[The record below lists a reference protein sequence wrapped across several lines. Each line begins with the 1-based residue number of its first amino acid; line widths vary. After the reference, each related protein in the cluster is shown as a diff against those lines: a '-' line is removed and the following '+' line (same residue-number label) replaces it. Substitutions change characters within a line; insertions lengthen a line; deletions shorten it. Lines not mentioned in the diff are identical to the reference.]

1 MITFVLCLCVF
12 ILVAVYVRFAFPRY
26 YFWFGAFAF
35 ALIFWLSMRATTR
48 YMGVERVG
56 TETDSIRQD
65 STQTRSTFFG
75 YYASRSHMGGG
86 LMGGK

>member
-1 MITFVLCLCVF
+1 MITFVLFLCVF
-12 ILVAVYVRFAFPRY
+12 MLVAVYVRLALARY
-26 YFWFGAFAF
+26 YFWFGSFAL
-35 ALIFWLSMRATTR
+35 ALIFWLSMRATTQ
-48 YMGVERVG
+48 YLGVERVG

-75 YYASRSHMGGG
+75 YHASRSHMGGG

>member
-1 MITFVLCLCVF
+1 MITFVLCLCAYMF
-12 ILVAVYVRFAFPRY
+12 VAVFVRFSFARY
-26 YFWFGAFAF
+26 YFWFAAFAF
-35 ALIFWLSMRATTR
+35 ALLFWVSMRATTR
-48 YMGVERVG
+48 YLGVERVETQ
-56 TETDSIRQD
+56 TESIRQD